1 MAIRVVFGNQ
11 LVALPEKLRRYA
23 VNGFADAPP
32 KRVVAIAGGLAVGL
46 GDADQAVLA
55 VVAVFGDEC
64 LGAAATFADQ
74 VAEGVVVVMAVAL
87 DHQAVAGD
95 DVGAGAVL
103 HEQVAGGGVAE
114 AFLQV
119 LGVVGAGEA
128 A

>member
-1 MAIRVVFGNQ
+1 MVLGNQ
-11 LVALPEKLRRYA
+11 LVALPEKLRGYT
-23 VNGFADAPP
+23 VNGFADTPS
-32 KRVVAIAGGLAVGL
+32 KRVVAVAGGLPVGL
-46 GDADQAVLA
+46 GNADQPVLA
-55 VVAVFGDEC
+55 VVAVFGDQ
-64 LGAAATFADQ
+64 LMAFAAPFADQ
-74 VAEGVVVVMAVAL
+74 VAEGVVVVMPVAL

-103 HEQVAGGGVAE
+103 HEQVAGRVVAE